1 MDPVVEA
8 KHALHLRADFFQQYC
23 RKHKTVDGDKFWQY
37 RSLTRLFYAEEFVD
51 LVKRHC
57 WAAEDNMDN
66 HFAKI
71 MARYHE
77 DNAAF
82 NEDMMH
88 EERSEVLWSYIVAFD
103 ALFFFGALTGPR
115 RHNNAERG
123 MLLVG
128 MNPKFGFRYEPG
140 ACEDSSTA
148 AYWADVVGELRM
160 FDESSASPGDHFSF
174 EALLANGLH
183 ELCHAALDILVFDEQ
198 HDRHKHRVLR
208 LDGHGE
214 DFWDLN
220 HFVNE
225 VMCKIFPGQDYM
237 ERQRDKSLKM
247 LQDTRDPDKI
257 GKIVYG
263 DSDETNP

>member
-1 MDPVVEA
+1 MDPIVEA

-23 RKHKTVDGDKFWQY
+23 RKHRTVDGDKFWQY
-37 RSLTRLFYAEEFVD
+37 RSLTRLFHAEEFVD

-66 HFAKI
+66 HFAEI
-71 MARYHE
+71 TARYHE

-82 NEDMMH
+82 NEDMTH

-123 MLLVG
+123 MPLVG

-174 EALLANGLH
+174 EALLANGLR

-208 LDGHGE
+208 LEGHGE

-237 ERQRDKSLKM
+237 DRQRDKSLKM

-263 DSDETNP
+263 DSDEINP